1 MALFKDK
8 VAIITGASS
17 GIGAAAVKA
26 FVREGAKVVASD
38 VDEEGGQKV
47 VDEIKNGEVI
57 FVKADVSKPDEQEAL
72 VKATED
78 QFGALHI
85 AFNNAGIVGPVGP
98 VADIDISEW
107 DNVISINLRSEEH
120 TSELQSRGHLVC

>member
-85 AFNNAGIVGPVGP
+85 AFNNAGIVGPSDRLP
-98 VADIDISEW
+98 
-107 DNVISINLRSEEH
+107 ISISASG
-120 TSELQSRGHLVC
+120 TT